1 MKSCYASSAFL
12 LYFCQKNV
20 KIQEYSRKIRKVYLF
35 QIQRSWVFLRQPC
48 GRQVGIKR
56 YLDSIAKYTG
66 RMLLVGI
73 NYDKKTKKHACEII
87 RA

>member
-1 MKSCYASSAFL
+1 M
-12 LYFCQKNV
+12 
-20 KIQEYSRKIRKVYLF
+20 
-35 QIQRSWVFLRQPC
+35 FLRQPC